1 MSKITSIRAKAV
13 LGMSA
18 ALCVASPAMAQR
30 ADRSI
35 EIYHIFDLKTSA
47 SRAEVTRAI
56 TDSLNA
62 NVTDS
67 DTVMP
72 LVRGEPPEKPGTFEL
87 VDALENSRM
96 GGLAALIPAAQR
108 AQFKQVKCDGAV
120 WIANAV
126 RRIRGSQNL
135 RLTMCLFPYTEGYHL
150 DVYAVDTEEKGG
162 GIAAKLG
169 RAIAGAVVKDPRD
182 WTNKTIVGTVRS
194 VSRATGATVTY
205 VEGQPAFEGAP
216 WNDENTLL
224 PQDSEKTPE

>member
-1 MSKITSIRAKAV
+1 MNLKSLAVFSIAPVMLAT
-13 LGMSA
+13 A
-18 ALCVASPAMAQR
+18 APAAAQQ

-35 EIYHIFDLKTSA
+35 EIYHIFDLKTDA
-47 SRAEVTRAI
+47 SRTEITRAI

-87 VDALENSRM
+87 VDPFENSRL
-96 GGLAALIPAAQR
+96 GGLGALIGASQR
-108 AQFKQVKCDGAV
+108 AQLKQVQCDGAV

-150 DVYAVDTEEKGG
+150 DIYAVDTQEKGG
-162 GIAAKLG
+162 GLAAKLG
-169 RAIAGAVVKDPRD
+169 RAIAGAVVKNPRE
-182 WTNKTIVGTVRS
+182 WTNKAIVGTVRS
-194 VSRATGATVTY
+194 VANKTGAVVTY
-205 VEGQPAFEGAP
+205 VEGQPAFEGTP
-216 WNDENTLL
+216 WADENTLL
-224 PQDSEKTPE
+224 PQETERTVE